1 MRKPIIAAT
10 IAILTVGLAACAQ
23 PGYGPGYGYGPSY
36 GYSQPYGYG
45 QPAYPQPAYGQS
57 APAPLVQMFG
67 GNLTPNGG
75 GYGNRGYYS
84 GW

>member
-1 MRKPIIAAT
+1 MRKSIIAAT
-10 IAILTVGLAACAQ
+10 VAVLIASLAACAQ

-36 GYSQPYGYG
+36 GYGQSYGYSQP
-45 QPAYPQPAYGQS
+45 QPSYGQS

-67 GNLTPNGG
+67 GGLTPNGG
-75 GYGNRGYYS
+75 GYSNRGYYS

>member
-1 MRKPIIAAT
+1 MRKTIIAAT
-10 IAILTVGLAACAQ
+10 VAVLIAGLSACATQ
-23 PGYGPGYGYGPSY
+23 QGYGPGFGYGPSY

-45 QPAYPQPAYGQS
+45 QGQPVYGQS

-67 GNLTPNGG
+67 GGLTPNGG
-75 GYGNRGYYS
+75 GYGNQGYYS